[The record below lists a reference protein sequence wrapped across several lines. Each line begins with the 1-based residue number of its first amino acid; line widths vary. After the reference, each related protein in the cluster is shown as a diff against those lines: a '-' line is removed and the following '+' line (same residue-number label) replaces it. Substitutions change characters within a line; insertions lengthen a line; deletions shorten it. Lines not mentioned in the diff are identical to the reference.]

1 MDLTPRVFLLSHFF
15 FFSFKKCCLS
25 STCCPLFYLCIYFYV
40 FFFSP
45 LSITLPLF
53 PSTLFFFFFF
63 KMENHDRAIFFGKL
77 RELAPS
83 CSKHTSLCPLHVG
96 LKYNF
101 CQSMLALFAATTHSA
116 SGWGDVVKLVDR
128 YWRLQVLSKVLS
140 SEAWVWSQQS
150 FLL

>member
-1 MDLTPRVFLLSHFF
+1 MFSYCLI
-15 FFSFKKCCLS
+15 FFSFPLRNVVCLVLVAPS
-25 STCCPLFYLCIYFYV
+25 FIYV
-40 FFFSP
+40 FIFTFSFSLPSLSPCLFFHP
-45 LSITLPLF
+45 
-53 PSTLFFFFFF
+53 LFFF
-63 KMENHDRAIFFGKL
+63 KIENHDRAIFFGKL

-128 YWRLQVLSKVLS
+128 NWRLQVLSKVLS